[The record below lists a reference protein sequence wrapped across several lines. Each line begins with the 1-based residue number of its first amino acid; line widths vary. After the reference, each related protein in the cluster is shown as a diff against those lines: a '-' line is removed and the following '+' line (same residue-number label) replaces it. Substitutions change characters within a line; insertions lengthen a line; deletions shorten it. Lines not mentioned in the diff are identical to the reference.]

1 MKLRASALFGNF
13 FNLKT
18 CSWSLGYMQSI
29 RKFEQEVIH
38 LNFVL
43 VSVSIEKLNQFTSFS
58 TRNAGIYSV
67 VSFLHCLKYR
77 DFMISWYENFV
88 EKLNKVDMFPEIGRV
103 IFFFT
108 YPPTKLN
115 E

>member
-1 MKLRASALFGNF
+1 
-13 FNLKT
+13 
-18 CSWSLGYMQSI
+18 MQSI

-77 DFMISWYENFV
+77 DFI
-88 EKLNKVDMFPEIGRV
+88 
-103 IFFFT
+103 
-108 YPPTKLN
+108 
-115 E
+115 